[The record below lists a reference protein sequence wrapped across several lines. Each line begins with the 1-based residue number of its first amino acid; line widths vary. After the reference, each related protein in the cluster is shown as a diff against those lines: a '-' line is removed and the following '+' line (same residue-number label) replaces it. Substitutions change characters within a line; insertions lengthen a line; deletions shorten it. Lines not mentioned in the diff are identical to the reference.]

1 MRPIRILRGSG
12 YRRNM
17 IVIGGSTSETLA
29 KEIAEK
35 LGCRY
40 IQAGTKKFPDGEVY
54 TRVESEEFNDDV
66 VIVQNTFPDDKLV
79 EMFLLQDIVAG
90 LKAKKVTLVIPY
102 FGYARQDRLFNPGE
116 PASAILMCKL
126 LDSLACDHVI
136 TIDIH
141 KEAVLDAFKCKHT
154 DLKAAPVI
162 ADFFKDKGVDLVL
175 SPDIGAANRAKDVGE
190 RMGKPYDHL
199 NKTRLSG
206 TEVKIAPAHMDCK
219 DKSIL
224 IVDDMISTGGTIMTA
239 AQALRDAGAKSVS
252 VACTHGVFVNNAV
265 EKLTHSALD
274 QVLCCNTLENTQSQI
289 SVADLVADAIRK
301 G

>member
-1 MRPIRILRGSG
+1 
-12 YRRNM
+12 M
-17 IVIGGSTSETLA
+17 IVIGGSTSEALA
-29 KEIAEK
+29 KQIAEE

-40 IQAGTKKFPDGEVY
+40 IQAGTRKFPDGEVY

-136 TIDIH
+136 TVDIH
-141 KEAVLDAFKCKHT
+141 KEAVLDAFTCKHT

-162 ADFFKDKGVDLVL
+162 AEYFKDKGIDLVL
-175 SPDIGAANRAKDVGE
+175 SPDIGAAGRAQLVGE
-190 RMGKPYDHL
+190 TMGKPSDHL

-206 TEVKIAPAHMDCK
+206 TEVKIAPAHMDCR

-252 VACTHGVFVNNAV
+252 VACTHGVFVNGAI

-274 QVLCCNTLENTQSQI
+274 KVLCCNTLENSQSQI
-289 SVADLVADAIRK
+289 SVAKLIADAVRK

>member
-1 MRPIRILRGSG
+1 
-12 YRRNM
+12 M
-17 IVIGGSTSETLA
+17 IVIGGSTSEKLA
-29 KEIAEK
+29 KEIADN

-40 IQAGTKKFPDGEVY
+40 IQAGTRKFPDGEVY
-54 TRVESEEFNDDV
+54 TRIESEDLEDDV
-66 VIVQNTFPDDKLV
+66 IVVQNTFPDDKLV
-79 EMFLLQDIVAG
+79 EMFLLQDIVKG

-126 LDSLACDHVI
+126 LDMQAPDHII
-136 TIDIH
+136 TVDIH
-141 KEAVLDAFKCKHT
+141 KEMVLDAFKCKHT
-154 DLKAAPVI
+154 DLKAAVVI
-162 ADFFKDKGVDLVL
+162 ADYFKDKGIDLVL
-175 SPDIGAANRAKDVGE
+175 SPDIGAAGRAKEVGE

-206 TEVKIAPAHMDCK
+206 TEVKIAPATMDCK

-239 AQALRDAGAKSVS
+239 AQALKDAGAKSVS
-252 VACTHGVFVNNAV
+252 VACTHGVFVNGAI
-265 EKLTHSALD
+265 EKLTKSALD
-274 QVLCCNTLENTQSQI
+274 DVLCCNTLDNTQANI
-289 SVADLVADAIRK
+289 SVAGIIADAIRK